1 MERSEMMKV
10 WQEIEESLDGHGG
23 THAGGPRK
31 ETESLSRGFHLTFFD
46 RKCEKLVQINPTL
59 SWLTSQP
66 AVAQDTELQF
76 ANETQTQAER
86 PRVIGLWKP
95 DKWSWKKKGMNSQK
109 WKDIKDGPHKEKTNE
124 VIPGTDRGWGISAGC
139 KKKKK
144 KRTVGRALV
153 KVRGNRFYEVCKKV
167 WLTSVAQAFC

>member
-10 WQEIEESLDGHGG
+10 WQEIEESLDGRGG

-46 RKCEKLVQINPTL
+46 RKCEKPVQINPTL

-95 DKWSWKKKGMNSQK
+95 DKWSWKKKK
-109 WKDIKDGPHKEKTNE
+109 KKEWIHRSERTSKMVRTRRRRMRSSLGQTE
-124 VIPGTDRGWGISAGC
+124 AEEFLQDV
-139 KKKKK
+139 KKKKENGGK
-144 KRTVGRALV
+144 GTG
-153 KVRGNRFYEVCKKV
+153 
-167 WLTSVAQAFC
+167 